1 MAPDSSVLAWQN
13 SMGRGVWQATV
24 RGVTKSLKQLS
35 THTHRVK
42 FCRGMAE
49 RSYPTSEVGAVAALC
64 WSTREER
71 PHIQGK
77 RNPSKMVGAEREGQ
91 RADRLKLQ
99 SQATTNLIT
108 PTTPLSNSVKLSHT
122 VWGQP
127 RWMAHGG
134 GV

>member
-77 RNPSKMVGAEREGQ
+77 RNPSKMVGAERGHQ
-91 RADRLKLQ
+91 RADRLKPQ
-99 SQATTNLIT
+99 SQTTSQSDHMDHSL
-108 PTTPLSNSVKLSHT
+108 V
-122 VWGQP
+122 
-127 RWMAHGG
+127 
-134 GV
+134 

>member
-64 WSTREER
+64 WSICDE
-71 PHIQGK
+71 IQHVQGR
-77 RNPSKMVGAEREGQ
+77 RNPSKMVGAERRHQ
-91 RADRLKLQ
+91 RADRLKPQ
-99 SQATTNLIT
+99 SQTT
-108 PTTPLSNSVKLSHT
+108 S
-122 VWGQP
+122 
-127 RWMAHGG
+127 
-134 GV
+134 